1 MSANRG
7 GREHEQ
13 ESLMRRGCFIS
24 GVVTVIVLVVIKR
37 FLFRLP
43 PLGILVLAGLLW
55 VGFFVFILRRSGTR
69 RVE

>member
-7 GREHEQ
+7 DQ

-24 GVVTVIVLVVIKR
+24 GVVTVIVLIALRR

-43 PLGILVLAGLLW
+43 PLGMLILAGLLW
-55 VGFFVFILRRSGTR
+55 LGFFVFILRRGTNR

>member
-1 MSANRG
+1 MSANRN
-7 GREHEQ
+7 Q

-43 PLGILVLAGLLW
+43 PLGILVLAALLW
-55 VGFFVFILRRSGTR
+55 IGFFVFILRRGANR

>member
-7 GREHEQ
+7 DQ

-43 PLGILVLAGLLW
+43 PLGILVLAALLW
-55 VGFFVFILRRSGTR
+55 IGFFAFILRRGAHR